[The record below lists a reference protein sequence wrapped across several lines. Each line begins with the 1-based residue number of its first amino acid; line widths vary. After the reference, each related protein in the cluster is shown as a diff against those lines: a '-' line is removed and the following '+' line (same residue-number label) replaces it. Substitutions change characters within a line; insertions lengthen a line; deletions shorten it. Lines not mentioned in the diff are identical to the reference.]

1 MTDLDFKKTGGLI
14 PAIAQDFETGDVLM
28 LAYMNEAA
36 WKETLASGMATYFS
50 RSRQSLWK
58 KGETSGN
65 QQVVKEI
72 RVDCDNDTVLL
83 KVEQIGGAACHKGYR
98 SCFYKKSLI
107 KIVLKLLNPKY
118 LTPKRYINNGKRF
131 KTGHSQGK
139 PSGSHRGPF
148 SSQWLE
154 DQHPRQKL
162 FPGY

>member
-83 KVEQIGGAACHKGYR
+83 KVEQVGGAACHKGYR
-98 SCFYKKSLI
+98 SCFYR
-107 KIVLKLLNPKY
+107 KITDNNSVEIVEPK
-118 LTPKRYINNGKRF
+118 IF
-131 KTGHSQGK
+131 
-139 PSGSHRGPF
+139 
-148 SSQWLE
+148 
-154 DQHPRQKL
+154 DPRKV
-162 FPGY
+162 YK